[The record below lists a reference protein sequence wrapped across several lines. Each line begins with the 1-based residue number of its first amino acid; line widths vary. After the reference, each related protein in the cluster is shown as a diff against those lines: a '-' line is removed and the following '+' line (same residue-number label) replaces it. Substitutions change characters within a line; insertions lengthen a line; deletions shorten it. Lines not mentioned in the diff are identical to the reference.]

1 LRGLKENVIIGR
13 LIPAGTG
20 FNAYDTPIVEVDNG
34 YEPDLGY
41 NEEADDVI
49 IDDNTARNYQI
60 IEPRIEPIRVVDKPR
75 SRRSFDD
82 ELVDDDVE
90 FEDEEEDDD
99 DEFED
104 ED

>member
-1 LRGLKENVIIGR
+1 LKENVIIGR

-41 NEEADDVI
+41 DEEADDVI

-60 IEPRIEPIRVVDKPR
+60 IEPRIEPIRVIDKPR
-75 SRRSFDD
+75 IRRSFDD

-90 FEDEEEDDD
+90 FEDEDEDDD
-99 DEFED
+99 DDDFDD